1 MKIKHSKYKN
11 TGILFELLV
20 RQITADTLEGK
31 DSPLKTILREYFV
44 KTELGKEYKL
54 YETLLKETS
63 ITETKADI
71 TISTLLESSKL
82 LNRRI
87 LKNQK
92 YNLIKRIQEHYDL
105 NKFFNH
111 KLPHYKVQAA
121 FYTLLEIQSTN
132 PTPSPEHIISNK
144 MTILEYLTVAPIKE
158 NQVRDKVLE
167 ELDAGGKDLRIL
179 TYRILM
185 EKFNDK
191 YENLNND
198 QKEVLRELIYSI
210 DNKPKLKEF
219 YIKKS
224 KEVVKNLK
232 TLNKSVKDEVIKI
245 KINEVISLIPL
256 KIKQNNIADEDLINL
271 LQYCDLAKELEV
283 ANG

>member
-54 YETLLKETS
+54 YETLLKE
-63 ITETKADI
+63 
-71 TISTLLESSKL
+71 
-82 LNRRI
+82 
-87 LKNQK
+87 
-92 YNLIKRIQEHYDL
+92 HYDL

-111 KLPHYKVQAA
+111 KLPHYKAQAA